1 MSTPTVT
8 QQVQQ
13 ALNTDG
19 SWMGRQALL
28 KQCPA
33 AADGDALA
41 SVLVTLSQAGK
52 IQRRTGV
59 MGLEYAALDVSGDA
73 SASLPEDAPNPPV
86 TDEPEPTVKSSR
98 ISDAMREK
106 IVDAFKARR
115 SLTNADLRSLIDRS
129 QPIVS
134 KFLREL
140 LDAGLIEKSG
150 NGRATEFSWVGDSD
164 SAAEEGSGALNDK
177 VDLATLA
184 VSDQAS
190 HVVAPPVDDCT
201 LKCALW
207 STGEFQIQR
216 GRESLV
222 LQPAE
227 TRRLFHFINAVE
239 LD

>member
-73 SASLPEDAPNPPV
+73 SASLPEDAPNHPV
-86 TDEPEPTVKSSR
+86 TDEPEPPLKSSR

-106 IVDAFKARR
+106 IVAAFKTRT

-150 NGRATEFSWVGDSD
+150 NGRATEFSWVG
-164 SAAEEGSGALNDK
+164 SADLPPEKVSGALIDD

-184 VSDQAS
+184 ATQAS
-190 HVVAPPVDDCT
+190 HVAAPPVDDCT

-222 LQPAE
+222 LQPEE
-227 TRRLFHFINAVE
+227 TRRLFQFINAVE